1 MEHLIEKAMEA
12 RANAYVPS
20 SRFPVGAALEA
31 ESGSIYLGCNVENAS
46 SGLTQCA
53 ERVAL
58 GCAVT
63 AGERSFKAV
72 AVVSETMAS
81 PCGACRQA
89 LAEFSPDMDIV
100 AADTSG
106 EYQIFKLADLLP
118 HRFSRGDLPS
128 RCI

>member
-1 MEHLIEKAMEA
+1 M
-12 RANAYVPS
+12 
-20 SRFPVGAALEA
+20 GAALEA
-31 ESGSIYLGCNVENAS
+31 ESGRVYLGCNVENAS
-46 SGLTQCA
+46 YGITQCA

-63 AGERSFKAV
+63 AGERSFKAL
-72 AVVSETMAS
+72 AVVSETLAP

-89 LAEFSPDMDIV
+89 LAEFSPDMDII

-106 EYQIFKLADLLP
+106 EHQIFKLADLLP
-118 HRFSRGDLPS
+118 HRFSGEDLPF